1 MSQEP
6 GFRGSRLFWWVGL
19 ALVLLGLA
27 GLALLFRVP
36 LALAALRYGVF
47 EKQADWVVRNAG
59 EGAIPY
65 LRGGLDDPNRDYAGV
80 CAGYL
85 IGFADML
92 VADGRSDVL
101 EKVFK
106 STNHVEFDFR
116 PAYVKGSSALGFVRW
131 TSEIGLHD
139 DWRTVMYVRKVGD
152 NSRPPW
158 LFARTPP
165 AQGGLMAAIAGLL
178 NSDFPPDDLRIVRGA
193 EIEPSTTSGPGGSV
207 PWFRSDDLLWLDRML
222 KEPGRLTLEAE
233 IEVRHRSVF
242 LFKLPAVRKEIRVVE
257 SVSECV
263 GLPTPIDDPDLDAWV
278 QENVTAS
285 LSLFKQ
291 DVMLRLGSLVG
302 NHEPLCF
309 KITLETDGSERF
321 VRPRHL
327 TFQPGELMASADF
340 QTGLELTEP
349 GTYRMRVI
357 LEGTPEAA
365 LSRPDVTHYWAG
377 RYESPWQT
385 ITIPER

>member
-1 MSQEP
+1 MSED
-6 GFRGSRLFWWVGL
+6 GARRSRFLWWIG
-19 ALVLLGLA
+19 LVLVVLVSA
-27 GLALLFRVP
+27 GLVLLFRVP
-36 LALAALRYGVF
+36 LALAALRHGVF

-65 LRGGLDDPNRDYAGV
+65 LRGGLDDPDRNYAGV
-80 CAGYL
+80 CALYL

-101 EKVFK
+101 EEVFR

-139 DWRTVMYVRKVGD
+139 DWRVVVWVRDAGD
-152 NSRPPW
+152 GARSW
-158 LFARTPP
+158 MFARSAPT
-165 AQGGLMAAIAGLL
+165 QESVTGGLTLS
-178 NSDFPPDDLRIVRGA
+178 SDFPPGCLDLWPEV
-193 EIEPSTTSGPGGSV
+193 EIEPSTTTGRGGSV
-207 PWFRSDDLLWLDRML
+207 PWFRSDDLLWLDRLL
-222 KEPGRLTLEAE
+222 KESGRLTLEGE
-233 IEVRHRSVF
+233 IQVRLRSVS
-242 LFKLPAVRKEIRVVE
+242 LFKLPAAKKEIRVVE
-257 SVSECV
+257 SVSEC
-263 GLPTPIDDPDLDAWV
+263 GELPTPIDDPDLDAWV
-278 QENVTAS
+278 QKNVTAS
-285 LSLFKQ
+285 LSLFKR
-291 DVMLRLGSLVG
+291 DVMLRLGSAVS
-302 NHEPLCF
+302 NREPLCF
-309 KITLETDGSERF
+309 TITLERDDGTQF

-365 LSRPDVTHYWAG
+365 LSRPDVTRYWRG